1 MDIHEDDLNEIRKDL
16 ADMEAEQEA
25 EYDAQYEAYL
35 MEPPTCPIC
44 DAWGCGG
51 DGFTSVVTSTK
62 VGERLAILGTSIRF
76 SEFSTSA

>member
-35 MEPPTCPIC
+35 MEPPPALSATLG
-44 DAWGCGG
+44 AVAEMA
-51 DGFTSVVTSTK
+51 SVVTSTK

-76 SEFSTSA
+76 SSSQHRHR